1 MKLDAVM
8 RFLVIA
14 LPLIAMGLATGGLWR
29 VDSQHWGRAGID
41 RDGQEDASRLEE
53 GESLRERALQRLG
66 ARPIDAVAFRL
77 LGQQAEAEADPVGAI
92 RFYRIAAARAPR
104 DAISQGRLVEY
115 ALAGGRIEEAISRL
129 DVLLRVNPGRGQV
142 LLAQN
147 ASLLRNAKER
157 ELLAALLILD
167 PPWRHVLP
175 TALASTPDPASAEAL
190 LALLAKSSGYRT
202 EERLLR
208 TALLATMGRPF
219 EARTSWGATLPAA
232 VRQFD
237 GLIFDGGFEYG
248 AGPEP
253 FGWRLQS
260 PVGAAIGLD
269 TANPA
274 EGRSALALIFD
285 GRAVDFSGVSQ
296 DLALPVGNYRF
307 DLLADQRLTPDAR
320 PFAWTFV
327 CRETGSEIARMP
339 LPATSEGWQRF
350 SMSMEIPA
358 GCETQQ
364 LALVHEAR
372 SLRERTLSGRLA
384 FDELA
389 LSAVP
394 R

>member
-1 MKLDAVM
+1 MKLLAVM
-8 RFLVIA
+8 RLLVIA
-14 LPLIAMGLATGGLWR
+14 LPLIAMGLATAGLWR
-29 VDSQHWGRAGID
+29 VDSQVWNRAGID
-41 RDGQEDASRLEE
+41 RDDQEEAGRLEA
-53 GESLRERALQRLG
+53 GESLRVRALQQLG

-77 LGQQAEAEADPVGAI
+77 LGQQAETEADLVGAL

-115 ALAGGRIEEAISRL
+115 ALASGRIEEAIFHL
-129 DVLLRVNPGRGQV
+129 DVLLRVDPGMGQL
-142 LLAQN
+142 LLAKR
-147 ASLLRNAKER
+147 APLLGDARAR
-157 ELLAALLILD
+157 EFLAALLILD
-167 PPWRHVLP
+167 PPWRDVLP

-190 LALLAKSSGYRT
+190 LALLATSSGYRT

-208 TALLATMGRPF
+208 TALLTTMGRPA
-219 EARTSWGATLPAA
+219 EARTSWGTTLPAV
-232 VRQFD
+232 VRKFD

-253 FGWRLQS
+253 YGWRLHS

-274 EGRSALALIFD
+274 EGRSALVLIFD
-285 GRAVDFSGVSQ
+285 GRAVDFSGVTQ

-327 CRETGSEIARMP
+327 CRETGTEIGRMP
-339 LPATSEGWQRF
+339 LPATTEGWQRF

-372 SLRERTLSGRLA
+372 SLRERMLSGRLA
-384 FDELA
+384 FDGLA